1 MLSGGGEKME
11 EVARVLIDVG
21 DSLDGARKATA
32 GQVQSLAADITET
45 INRRNAYMAD
55 NAAVLTP
62 EAAAADQ
69 RLLQQTVDAV
79 RSPVIELRPARVRP
93 DRVCQRTCRA
103 RARPGPMSGR
113 LARGRVARSRWS
125 VRAACRS
132 FRRWSGEGSARRART
147 ASGGR
152 AWRRCE

>member
-45 INRRNAYMAD
+45 INRRNAYTAD

-62 EAAAADQ
+62 EAAAAADQ

-79 RSPVIELRPARVRP
+79 RSPVIEPRPARS
-93 DRVCQRTCRA
+93 
-103 RARPGPMSGR
+103 GPTGCVSGR
-113 LARGRVARSRWS
+113 AERGPAQDL
-125 VRAACRS
+125 
-132 FRRWSGEGSARRART
+132 
-147 ASGGR
+147 
-152 AWRRCE
+152 

>member
-79 RSPVIELRPARVRP
+79 RSPVIELRPARS
-93 DRVCQRTCRA
+93 
-103 RARPGPMSGR
+103 GPTGCVSGR
-113 LARGRVARSRWS
+113 AERGPAQDL
-125 VRAACRS
+125 
-132 FRRWSGEGSARRART
+132 
-147 ASGGR
+147 
-152 AWRRCE
+152 

>member
-32 GQVQSLAADITET
+32 GQVQSLSADITET
-45 INRRNAYMAD
+45 INRRNAYTAD

-62 EAAAADQ
+62 EAVAAADQ

-93 DRVCQRTCRA
+93 DRGSADVPSEGPPRTYERTVGA
-103 RARPGPMSGR
+103 RSGR
-113 LARGRVARSRWS
+113 AVAMVGTGGMPLLHEVVGRGKCAASSDRERRPSLA
-125 VRAACRS
+125 
-132 FRRWSGEGSARRART
+132 
-147 ASGGR
+147 
-152 AWRRCE
+152 

>member
-32 GQVQSLAADITET
+32 GQVQSLSADITET

-62 EAAAADQ
+62 EAAAAADQ
-69 RLLQQTVDAV
+69 GLLQQTVDAV
-79 RSPVIELRPARVRP
+79 RSPVIELRPARS
-93 DRVCQRTCRA
+93 
-103 RARPGPMSGR
+103 GPTGCVSGR
-113 LARGRVARSRWS
+113 AERGPAQDL
-125 VRAACRS
+125 
-132 FRRWSGEGSARRART
+132 
-147 ASGGR
+147 
-152 AWRRCE
+152 